1 MRILAVDTSTA
12 SGSLALL
19 DGENLTAECTLRS
32 AQTHNR
38 RLLKSV
44 DSLLRE
50 AGWGLET
57 IDAFAVACG
66 PGSFTGLRI
75 GMTTM
80 KVLAW
85 TMGKLYAGI
94 CALDALALPLCFS
107 TNPICALL
115 DARKGEVYCALYRP
129 DGKGGF
135 SLEVPYAAMTPSRLA
150 QNISSKFSEPVILCG
165 DGWTA
170 YRDLMERRLGKMIV
184 RPSSYFHIIRAASI
198 AELARRRLVKGDSD
212 DPKSSVPLYLRP
224 SEAEI
229 HYPHLAKKSSGKPKI
244 I

>member
-1 MRILAVDTSTA
+1 M
-12 SGSLALL
+12 
-19 DGENLTAECTLRS
+19 TLSS
-32 AQTHNR
+32 ARTHNR
-38 RLLKSV
+38 RLLKAI

-50 AGWGLET
+50 AGWDLKA

-94 CALDALALPLCFS
+94 CTLDALALPLSFS
-107 TNPICALL
+107 NNPICALL

-129 DGKGGF
+129 DGKGGL

-150 QNISSKFSEPVILCG
+150 KNIISKFSEPVIFCG

-170 YRDLMERRLGKMIV
+170 YRDLIERKLGEMIV
-184 RPSSYFHIIRAASI
+184 RPPSYFHIIRAASI
-198 AELARRRLVKGDSD
+198 AELARKRLVKGESD
-212 DPKSSVPLYLRP
+212 DPKSSVPFYLRP

-229 HYPHLAKKSSGKPKI
+229 HYPDLAKISMTR
-244 I
+244 

>member
-1 MRILAVDTSTA
+1 MRILAADTSTA

-19 DGENLTAECTLRS
+19 DGENLTADWTLSS

-38 RLLKSV
+38 RLLKSI

-50 AGWGLET
+50 AEWDLET
-57 IDAFAVACG
+57 VDAFAVACG

-85 TMGKLYAGI
+85 TRGKLYAGI
-94 CALDALALPLCFS
+94 CSLDALALPFCLS

-129 DGKGGF
+129 DGKGGLG
-135 SLEVPYAAMTPSRLA
+135 LEVPHAAMTPSRLA
-150 QNISSKFSEPVILCG
+150 ESMISRLSEPVIFCG

-170 YRDLMERRLGKMIV
+170 YRNLLKRKLGDLILE
-184 RPSSYFHIIRAASI
+184 PPSYFHIIRAASI
-198 AELARRRLVKGDSD
+198 AELAGRRFAEGKSD

-229 HYPHLAKKSSGKPKI
+229 HYPHLAKKSSGKPEI

>member
-1 MRILAVDTSTA
+1 MRILAADTSTM

-19 DGENLTAECTLRS
+19 DGENLAAELTLSS

-44 DSLLRE
+44 DWLLRE
-50 AGWGLET
+50 VGWDLDS

-75 GMTTM
+75 GMSTM

-85 TMGKLYAGI
+85 TTGKLYAAI
-94 CALDALALPLCFS
+94 CSLDALALPFCFS
-107 TNPICALL
+107 AKPVCTLL

-129 DGKGGF
+129 DGKAAL
-135 SLEVPYAAMTPSRLA
+135 SLEVPYAAVTPSRLA
-150 QNISSKFSEPVILCG
+150 ETIIPKLSEPAFFCG

-170 YRDLMERRLGKMIV
+170 YKNPLRKKLGDLVLE
-184 RPSSYFHIIRAASI
+184 PPATFHIIRAASV
-198 AELARRRLVKGDSD
+198 AELARRRFVKGESD
-212 DPKSSVPLYLRP
+212 DPKYSSPFYLRP

-229 HYPHLAKKSSGKPKI
+229 HYPHLAKKSSGKPEI

>member
-1 MRILAVDTSTA
+1 M

-19 DGENLTAECTLRS
+19 DGENLTAEWTLRS

-38 RLLKSV
+38 RLLKSI
-44 DSLLRE
+44 DSLLE
-50 AGWGLET
+50 QSGWDLHS
-57 IDAFAVACG
+57 IDAFAVVSG

-85 TMGKLYAGI
+85 STGKLYTSIGS
-94 CALDALALPLCFS
+94 LDALALPFCFS
-107 TNPICALL
+107 ANPVCTLL
-115 DARKGEVYCALYRP
+115 DARKGEIYCALFMP
-129 DGKGGF
+129 DGKAG
-135 SLEVPYAAMTPSRLA
+135 LRIEVPYAAITPSRLA
-150 QNISSKFSEPVILCG
+150 DNLITKLTAPAVFCG

-170 YRDLMERRLGKMIV
+170 YRNLLKSRLGDLALEPP
-184 RPSSYFHIIRAASI
+184 PSFHIIRAASV
-198 AELARRRLVKGDSD
+198 AELARRRLAKGRAD
-212 DPKSSVPLYLRP
+212 DPKWSAPLYLRP

-229 HYPHLAKKSSGKPKI
+229 HYPHLAKKSSGKPQI

>member
-1 MRILAVDTSTA
+1 MRILAADTSTM

-19 DGENLTAECTLRS
+19 DGEDLTAEWTLRS

-38 RLLKSV
+38 RLLKSI
-44 DSLLRE
+44 DSILRE
-50 AGWGLET
+50 AGWDLDSVDG
-57 IDAFAVACG
+57 FAVAGG

-85 TMGKLYAGI
+85 TTRKLYAAV
-94 CALDALALPLCFS
+94 CTLDALALPLCFS
-107 TNPICALL
+107 ANPVCALL
-115 DARKGEVYCALYRP
+115 DARKGEIYCALFQP
-129 DGKGGF
+129 DGKAGF
-135 SLEVPYAAMTPSRLA
+135 RLDAPYAAVTPSQLA
-150 QNISSKFSEPVILCG
+150 ESLVHKLSEPAIFCG

-170 YRDLMERRLGKMIV
+170 YRDCLKSKLGDLV
-184 RPSSYFHIIRAASI
+184 LEPPSTFHMIRAGSI
-198 AELARRRLVKGDSD
+198 AELARRRFVEGRSD
-212 DPKSSVPLYLRP
+212 DPKSSAPFYLRP

-229 HYPHLAKKSSGKPKI
+229 HYPDLAKKSSGKPEI

>member
-1 MRILAVDTSTA
+1 MRILAADTSTM

-19 DGENLTAECTLRS
+19 DGETLAAELTLNS

-38 RLLKSV
+38 RLLKSI
-44 DSLLRE
+44 DWLLGE
-50 AGWGLET
+50 LGWGLDS
-57 IDAFAVACG
+57 IDGFAITSG

-75 GMTTM
+75 GMSTM

-85 TMGKLYAGI
+85 TTGKLYAAV
-94 CALDALALPLCFS
+94 CSLDALALPFCFS
-107 TNPICALL
+107 AKPICALL

-129 DGKGGF
+129 DGKAGF
-135 SLEVPYAAMTPSRLA
+135 SLEVPYAAVTPSRLVES
-150 QNISSKFSEPVILCG
+150 IIPKLSEPAVFCG

-170 YRDLMERRLGKMIV
+170 YRNSLRRKLGDLAIE
-184 RPSSYFHIIRAASI
+184 PPATFHVIRAASV
-198 AELARRRLVKGDSD
+198 AELARRRFVKGESD
-212 DPKSSVPLYLRP
+212 DPKSSAPFYLRP

-229 HYPHLAKKSSGKPKI
+229 NYPHMAKKSSGKPEI

>member
-1 MRILAVDTSTA
+1 M

-19 DGENLTAECTLRS
+19 DGENLTAEWTLRS

-38 RLLKSV
+38 RLLKSI
-44 DSLLRE
+44 DSILRE
-50 AGWGLET
+50 AGWDLDSV
-57 IDAFAVACG
+57 DAFAVAGG

-85 TMGKLYAGI
+85 TTRKLYAAV
-94 CALDALALPLCFS
+94 CTLDALALPLCFS
-107 TNPICALL
+107 ANPVCALL
-115 DARKGEVYCALYRP
+115 DARKGEIYSALYRP
-129 DGKGGF
+129 DGKAGVR
-135 SLEVPYAAMTPSRLA
+135 LESPYAAITPSQLA
-150 QNISSKFSEPVILCG
+150 ESLIGKLSGPAVFCG

-170 YRDLMERRLGKMIV
+170 YRDFLKGRLGEMV
-184 RPSSYFHIIRAASI
+184 LEPPSSFHLIRAASI
-198 AELARRRLVKGDSD
+198 AELARRRFAEGRSE
-212 DPKSSVPLYLRP
+212 DPKSSMPLYLRP

-229 HYPHLAKKSSGKPKI
+229 HYPDLAKKSSGKPEI

>member
-1 MRILAVDTSTA
+1 MKILAVDTSTM

-19 DGENLTAECTLRS
+19 DDETLAAEWTLRS

-38 RLLKSV
+38 RLLKSI

-50 AGWGLET
+50 AGWDLES
-57 IDAFAVACG
+57 IDAFAVASG

-75 GMTTM
+75 GMSTV

-85 TMGKLYAGI
+85 TTGKLYASI
-94 CALDALALPLCFS
+94 CSLDALALPFS
-107 TNPICALL
+107 FSSNPVCTLL
-115 DARKGEVYCALYRP
+115 DARKSEVYCALYAP
-129 DGKGGF
+129 DGKGGL
-135 SLEVPYAAMTPSRLA
+135 SLMIHYAAMSPSRLA
-150 QNISSKFSEPVILCG
+150 GNLISRVSEPVIFCG

-170 YRDLMERRLGKMIV
+170 YRNVLTKKLGNLV
-184 RPSSYFHIIRAASI
+184 LEPPSYFHIIRAASI
-198 AELARRRLVKGDSD
+198 GELARRRFVKGEHD
-212 DPKSSVPLYLRP
+212 DPRSSAPLYIRP

-229 HYPHLAKKSSGKPKI
+229 HYPHLAEKSSGKPEI

>member
-1 MRILAVDTSTA
+1 MKILAADTSTM

-19 DGENLTAECTLRS
+19 DDENLTAEWTLRS

-38 RLLKSV
+38 RLLKSI

-50 AGWGLET
+50 AGWDLET
-57 IDAFAVACG
+57 VDAFAVAGG

-75 GMTTM
+75 GMSTM

-85 TMGKLYAGI
+85 TTGKLYASI
-94 CALDALALPLCFS
+94 SSLDALALPFCFS
-107 TNPICALL
+107 ANPVCALL
-115 DARKGEVYCALYRP
+115 DARKSEVYCALYLP
-129 DGKGGF
+129 DGKGGL
-135 SLEVPYAAMTPSRLA
+135 SLEIPHAAMSPSRLA
-150 QNISSKFSEPVILCG
+150 GNLLSRMSEPVIFCG

-170 YRDLMERRLGKMIV
+170 YRTVLRKKLGDLVLE
-184 RPSSYFHIIRAASI
+184 PPSYFHIIRAACVG
-198 AELARRRLVKGDSD
+198 ELARRRFAKGERD
-212 DPKSSVPLYLRP
+212 DPVSSAPLYIRP

-229 HYPHLAKKSSGKPKI
+229 HYPHLAEKSSGRPEI